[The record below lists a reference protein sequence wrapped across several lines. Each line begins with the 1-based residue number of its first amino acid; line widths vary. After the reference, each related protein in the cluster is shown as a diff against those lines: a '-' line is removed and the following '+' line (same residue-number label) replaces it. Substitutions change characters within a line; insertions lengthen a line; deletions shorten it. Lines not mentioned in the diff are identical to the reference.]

1 MDEDGSPIVRFPA
14 RHEGE
19 VKDEVFIPPAE
30 VKVHIPV
37 VDQLLLPG
45 RQSA

>member
-19 VKDEVFIPPAE
+19 VKDEVFVPPAE